1 MIMNGTIAM
10 SLYVNGRRR
19 QLAIEEAMVY
29 PYPAE
34 ALVVDQ
40 LRNLYQDPA
49 RSPTTL
55 SLTHLPIAP
64 LQRRIWAQM
73 VAHPEQ
79 PLTSDRMTDLL
90 DRFVSSE
97 VLATAIWNIR
107 RTLQLERLGV
117 AIETI
122 SWRDTG
128 TDVAYLLRRN
138 DRECVAIFCR

>member
-1 MIMNGTIAM
+1 MNSICTIN
-10 SLYVNGRRR
+10 LYFNGRRR

-49 RSPTTL
+49 RSPAVISLTTL
-55 SLTHLPIAP
+55 PVAP

-73 VAHPEQ
+73 VAHPDQ
-79 PLTSDRMTDLL
+79 PLTSDRLGNVL
-90 DRFVSSE
+90 GRFVCSR
-97 VLATAIWNIR
+97 VLATAIWSIR

-122 SWRDTG
+122 GSRDTG
-128 TDVAYLLRRN
+128 SDRAYLLRRN
-138 DRECVAIFCR
+138 VRECVAIICG